1 MRREMTPRE
10 VAEDVRTP
18 AEKQWDRFEDRE
30 LMKSGALFAK
40 VVTAILGAAVIVAA
54 VGILAI
60 TAIAAVKC
68 VLWMASQ

>member
-1 MRREMTPRE
+1 MI
-10 VAEDVRTP
+10 EDPNDTRTP

-60 TAIAAVKC
+60 TAIAAVKGM
-68 VLWMASQ
+68 LWMWAQ